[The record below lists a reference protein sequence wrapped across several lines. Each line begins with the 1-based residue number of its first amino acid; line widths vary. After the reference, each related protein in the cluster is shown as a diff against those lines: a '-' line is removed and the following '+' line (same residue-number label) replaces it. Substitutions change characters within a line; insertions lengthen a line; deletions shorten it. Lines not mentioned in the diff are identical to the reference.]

1 MTGTNGAKIVNTVV
15 GPAATTVTLPVTAQ
29 D

>member
-1 MTGTNGAKIVNTVV
+1 VTGTNGAKIVNTVV
-15 GPAATTVTLPVTAQ
+15 GPAATTITLRVTAQ